1 MSIGDKELYKCEH
14 CERSLIAVQREE
26 GTIPMIIDC
35 LTPNCDWFLSR
46 KTDAVNT
53 KGKKPTYELV
63 ENPDIVT
70 DKLKVQRI
78 EEADHASD

>member
-1 MSIGDKELYKCEH
+1 MSIGDKELYKCDQ
-14 CERSLIAVQREE
+14 CYRSLVAIQRDE
-26 GTIPMIIDC
+26 GTVPMLFDC
-35 LTPNCDWFLSR
+35 LSTSCNWILSR